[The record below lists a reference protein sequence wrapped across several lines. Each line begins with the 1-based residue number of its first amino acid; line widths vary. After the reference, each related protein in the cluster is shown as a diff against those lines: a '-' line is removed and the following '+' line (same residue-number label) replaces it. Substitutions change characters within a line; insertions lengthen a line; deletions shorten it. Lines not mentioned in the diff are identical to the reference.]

1 MSREGPSNGNAP
13 GTKGR
18 LTPREWRWL
27 ALVSLAVALLADLP
41 FLVSTLAPPEGLVA
55 VYPSVVAAEDY
66 PQYLGAMH
74 DAVDSGTWYSIDHFS
89 TETHR
94 PVVLRPFYTA
104 LGLMARSSGLAPEAL
119 YRAAVLLGRVML
131 CAAIYLFVAV
141 FFGTARNRWLG
152 FAMVLAVSGLLGL
165 LDLASGALPQ
175 AWVQTFEQRLER
187 PEYGTFLLLF
197 HHPHLTIALAL
208 ILLLARSAVLSAA
221 FPAGPGRTLARG
233 VWMAFLVLAI
243 STANPFSSITLAAAL
258 AGFALLVVVG
268 DRRRLAGAVR
278 RLLPV
283 VGGVVL
289 GLLAAAYLFL
299 LDAAAVFRDDPF
311 WKATY
316 GTPRGQETPPP
327 EVIVFHLFFLLVLA
341 AIGAPRFFSRAG
353 PERAGTEP
361 TATGRILVTS
371 WLATTLLLMVI
382 PSGFPVRFAF
392 GLQPMLAVVA
402 TAGALSLHERYR
414 GSEWRSALLALLAVA
429 MLTTPMAYARIIIVS
444 TAGKALDHL
453 RFRSHD
459 EVAAAAWLRESTGTG
474 DAILASYPSGNFL
487 GGRIRGRVFIGHDS
501 GTLDI
506 DRKKAEVQRFFSEP
520 TTADDKI
527 AFLRDRDIDYV
538 YFGPFE
544 RSGAA
549 QVTRDTLARLE
560 PVREGRDVV
569 IYRVSDAGRR

>member
-1 MSREGPSNGNAP
+1 
-13 GTKGR
+13 
-18 LTPREWRWL
+18 
-27 ALVSLAVALLADLP
+27 
-41 FLVSTLAPPEGLVA
+41 
-55 VYPSVVAAEDY
+55 
-66 PQYLGAMH
+66 
-74 DAVDSGTWYSIDHFS
+74 
-89 TETHR
+89 
-94 PVVLRPFYTA
+94 
-104 LGLMARSSGLAPEAL
+104 
-119 YRAAVLLGRVML
+119 
-131 CAAIYLFVAV
+131 
-141 FFGTARNRWLG
+141 
-152 FAMVLAVSGLLGL
+152 MVLAVSGLLGL
-165 LDLASGALPQ
+165 LDLASGALPE

-208 ILLLARSAVLSAA
+208 ILFLARSAVLSAA
-221 FPAGPGRTLARG
+221 FPADAGRTLARG
-233 VWMAFLVLAI
+233 AWIAVLVLAI
-243 STANPFSSITLAAAL
+243 STTNPFSSITVAAAL
-258 AGFALLVVVG
+258 AGFVLLVAVVH
-268 DRRRLAGAVR
+268 RRQLAGAAR

-299 LDAAAVFRDDPF
+299 IDAVAVFRDDPF
-311 WKATY
+311 WNATY

-327 EVIVFHLFFLLVLA
+327 EVVVFHLFFLLALA
-341 AIGAPRFFSRAG
+341 AIGAPRFFSRTG

-361 TATGRILVTS
+361 AASGRILVTS

-414 GSEWRSALLALLAVA
+414 GSEWRSAVLALLAVA

-453 RFRSHD
+453 RFRSQD

-506 DRKKAEVQRFFSEP
+506 DRKKAEVQRFFAEAAA
-520 TTADDKI
+520 ADDKV
-527 AFLRDRDIDYV
+527 AFLRDRGIDYV

-549 QVTRDTLARLE
+549 QTTLDTLARLE

-569 IYRVSDAGRR
+569 IYRVSDAGHR